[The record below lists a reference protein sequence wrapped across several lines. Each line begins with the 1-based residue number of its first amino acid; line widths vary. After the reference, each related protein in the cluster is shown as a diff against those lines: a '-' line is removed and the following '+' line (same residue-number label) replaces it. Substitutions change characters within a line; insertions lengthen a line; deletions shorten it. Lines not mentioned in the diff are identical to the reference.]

1 MGSTKALINDGYNKM
16 YHRVRRKMRL
26 VVCAILLLVPS
37 SPAHDNTAL
46 PTQSTEPVDD
56 NYENNI
62 IDFDEEYSVKFNK
75 RYGAI
80 PWNSNNQ
87 KYSKESHRYT
97 IVNEQ
102 KKNNNQNE
110 TEIHNMNENLQ
121 IISETTEADFS
132 VIPLELVS
140 TTENYLV
147 SILESTTDPDLSV
160 IPLSTTVRN
169 VPNVQINLTVTLPSS
184 TQDTE
189 TTYTTES
196 IPTTSDSNINITTVI
211 VQTTTSSNFST
222 TTNEPKLLN
231 ETSDESSIS
240 TESPSTTT
248 SVITTGTD
256 FDFETSATSV
266 DTESTT
272 EKVNVTTEITK
283 SNVTLEAGNVTI
295 AKTNLT
301 LTVNVTNAN
310 ATIANQTDAL
320 KVNSTKEPRFNID
333 SIEVDEKDV
342 PIFTE
347 LDSEDE
353 EVPED
358 YYDGKDV
365 IPTTAPKT
373 NAISVLVGLA
383 GSVVESMVESVAER
397 VVPKGIFDL
406 FKRMQKQNEQLE
418 AERLRSREE
427 NGGLGQL
434 GRGILKSISS
444 GLSKPFTQLMAGA
457 RDIGSLDSD
466 RGFVSSLASGVTSVA
481 NVANSLSDAFKDRVQ
496 AIYPGTVWCGDGHS
510 ATARSGELGLFFF
523 TDTCCRQHDAC
534 KIYIKAGDTKY
545 GLTNTGLFT
554 RSHCSCD
561 MQFRECLRRT
571 NSLVSAQIG
580 LTYFNVLGPQC
591 FRKAHPIVKC
601 VRRTRITGQK
611 CEEYQLDYTKPK
623 MWQWF
628 DNETF

>member
-1 MGSTKALINDGYNKM
+1 M

-26 VVCAILLLVPS
+26 VVCAILLLVPHT
-37 SPAHDNTAL
+37 PAQNTDHTGPQ
-46 PTQSTEPVDD
+46 PTQSTEAVED

-62 IDFDEEYSVKFNK
+62 IDFDEEYTVKFHK
-75 RYGAI
+75 KYGAI
-80 PWNSNNQ
+80 PWNSNNE

-97 IVNEQ
+97 IINDEKSKN
-102 KKNNNQNE
+102 KKENE
-110 TEIHNMNENLQ
+110 TDIISNVKENIQ
-121 IISETTEADFS
+121 IVSETTEADFS

-147 SILESTTDPDLSV
+147 SIVESTTDPDLSV

-169 VPNVQINLTVTLPSS
+169 VPNVQINQTVTLPTS
-184 TQDTE
+184 TQDAE
-189 TTYTTES
+189 TTFVTTES
-196 IPTTSDSNINITTVI
+196 IETTTESIVNASTVK
-211 VQTTTSSNFST
+211 VQTTTVFHFHNNTEILNRTEKDLDVTTYVPST
-222 TTNEPKLLN
+222 TTNIVATTDKDS
-231 ETSDESSIS
+231 TSIE
-240 TESPSTTT
+240 TTT
-248 SVITTGTD
+248 V
-256 FDFETSATSV
+256 
-266 DTESTT
+266 
-272 EKVNVTTEITK
+272 
-283 SNVTLEAGNVTI
+283 LVTI
-295 AKTNLT
+295 ANITK
-301 LTVNVTNAN
+301 TVNVTEK
-310 ATIANQTDAL
+310 IAVVT
-320 KVNSTKEPRFNID
+320 NSTKDTTNITIATTNVTALKTNITTQNATVTVANTTEATKTNSSKLSELFNID

-347 LDSEDE
+347 LDAEDE

-358 YYDGKDV
+358 YYDGKDIV
-365 IPTTAPKT
+365 PTTAPKT
-373 NAISVLVGLA
+373 NALSVLVGLA

-397 VVPKGIFDL
+397 VVPKGIYDL
-406 FKRMQKQNEQLE
+406 FKRMQKQNEALE

-434 GRGILKSISS
+434 GRGLLKTISS
-444 GLSKPFTQLMAGA
+444 GLSRPFNQLMAGA

-534 KIYIKAGDTKY
+534 KIYIRAGETKY

-561 MQFRECLRRT
+561 AKFRECLRRT

-601 VRRTRITGQK
+601 ARRTRITGQK
-611 CEEYQLDYTKPK
+611 CEEYELDYTKPK